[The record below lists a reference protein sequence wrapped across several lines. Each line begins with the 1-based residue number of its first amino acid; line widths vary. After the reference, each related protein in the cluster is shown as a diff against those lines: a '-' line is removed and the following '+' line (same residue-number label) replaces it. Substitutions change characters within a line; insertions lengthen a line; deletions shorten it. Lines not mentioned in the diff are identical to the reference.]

1 MLNRVQARHSTA
13 PLAGRSAVRTA
24 LRVAD
29 RLAGFVCEQRRT
41 GLPEMVLHEAKRLL
55 LNQLKASAEA
65 AQQPAGVALLGQGLP
80 LVQGRA
86 VARVWWSSAIAS
98 PAQAAALNGR
108 LLGLLD
114 FGDTHLPSLGQF
126 TAAILPP
133 LLAQADAG
141 GHAGQD
147 VLEALALGLEVDIAC
162 AGIAAVPGPLGLG
175 ARAACCTL
183 LGLDRP
189 AVAAALAELSDASML
204 AHEPG
209 AAWFHGLGEHWRL
222 QEIALHCRPLPV
234 QALAPV
240 DAVLALRSQVQTL
253 VQQRELRLMQL
264 TLSPQAWRLLQTQAP
279 SAADELRRSMAAAWL
294 LGQFTCEERAAAC
307 WDSPAIRAL
316 AARIELRLDTRVT
329 GIEACSLSVYFDD
342 GATEHTRVDSFL
354 GSAAQPLSDSQL
366 SELFRSAADD
376 LVLPRRSG
384 EIIHALWGLDYAPDI
399 RALLGLLRRT

>member
-1 MLNRVQARHSTA
+1 MLNRVQTRHSTA

-65 AQQPAGVALLGQGLP
+65 AQQPAGVALLAQRPVHGT
-80 LVQGRA
+80 A
-86 VARVWWSSAIAS
+86 SARVWWSNATAS

-162 AGIAAVPGPLGLG
+162 AGSAVPGPLGLG

-189 AVAAALAELSDASML
+189 AVAAALAELSDATML

-209 AAWFHGLGEHWRL
+209 AGWLHSLGEHWRL

-240 DAVLALRSQVQTL
+240 EAVLALRSQVR
-253 VQQRELRLMQL
+253 VQELRLMQL

-279 SAADELRRSMAAAWL
+279 SAADDLRRSMAAAWL
-294 LGQFTCEERAAAC
+294 LGQFTSEERDAAC

-316 AARIELRLDTRVT
+316 AARIELLLDTCGT
-329 GIEACSLSVYFDD
+329 GIEACSLSVYFED
-342 GATEHTRVDSFL
+342 GSNQHTRVDSFL
-354 GSAAQPLSDSQL
+354 GSVAQPLSDSQL

-384 EIIHALWGLDYAPDI
+384 EIIHALWGLDGAPDI

>member
-1 MLNRVQARHSTA
+1 MRMAIS
-13 PLAGRSAVRTA
+13 
-24 LRVAD
+24 VAD
-29 RLAGFVCEQRRT
+29 RLADFVCAQRRT
-41 GLPEMVLHEAKRLL
+41 GVPEVVLHEAKRLL

-65 AQQPAGVALLGQGLP
+65 ALQPAGIALLARQRDEGS
-80 LVQGRA
+80 A
-86 VARVWWSSAIAS
+86 SARVWWSGARAS

-108 LLGLLD
+108 LLGMLD

-162 AGIAAVPGPLGLG
+162 AGIAVSGPLGVG
-175 ARAACCTL
+175 AVAACGTL

-189 AVAAALAELSDASML
+189 ALAAALAELSDASVL

-209 AAWFHGLGEHWRL
+209 AGVFHSLGDHWRL
-222 QEIALHCRPLPV
+222 HDIALHCRPLPV

-240 DAVLALRSQVQTL
+240 DAVLALRPQAQG
-253 VQQRELRLMQL
+253 RELRLMQL
-264 TLSPQAWRLLQTQAP
+264 ALSPQAWRLLQTQGL
-279 SAADELRRSMAAAWL
+279 SAAEDLRRSMAAAWL
-294 LGQFTCEERAAAC
+294 LGQFTSDERDATC
-307 WDSPAIRAL
+307 WDSRSVRAL
-316 AARIELRLDTRVT
+316 AARIELLLDIGGS
-329 GIEACSLSVYFDD
+329 GIEACSLTLHFED
-342 GATEHTRVDSFL
+342 GSSPHIRVDTFL
-354 GSAAQPLSDSQL
+354 GSGAQPLSDSQL

-384 EIIHALWGLDYAPDI
+384 EILHALWGLDMAPDS
-399 RALLGLLRRT
+399 RLLVGLLRQA